1 MKRNVKFSTISRSLI
16 FLANLKE
23 IYFVVRD
30 EFHGLK
36 VLNLAAFR
44 SLYQMY
50 LCTFTYIFRFILYKI
65 IGLSTTHYTECPKNQ
80 FKILE

>member
-50 LCTFTYIFRFILYKI
+50 LCTFYIYFPIYFIQNPRPI
-65 IGLSTTHYTECPKNQ
+65 HYTECPKNQ